1 MILEISIMS
10 KEISKAVTARFPQ
23 QEYLK
28 LLDEAE
34 QRGTTIADIIRTAW
48 SNYQQ
53 QTQLQ
58 QTLLR
63 LEQRQRKVNFEMLCT
78 ITGLQPEERQP
89 AITELQSRGVKW

>member
-1 MILEISIMS
+1 MS

-78 ITGLQPEERQP
+78 ITGLQPEERQQ